1 MKFYISQMVETEKI
15 LPILRKYDVGVEVV
29 QFANPYVLDHRYEI
43 MDEYKRELKELYNNV
58 DLIIH
63 GPYADLCPGSRDNE
77 IKRVTKLR
85 MEQAFEVANSLGAK
99 KILYHNGYMPNTYSN
114 VEWKENAYNYWK
126 EFIKSKNNMPI
137 VIENVLDETYDL
149 IEDLMKRVDDENFNV
164 CIDIGHANVCS
175 HISVDEWMDKL
186 DFKLNHIHLHNNY
199 GDKDSH
205 FGINKG
211 NMDIIKI
218 LHKLNEKK
226 YDDLTI
232 SLEVADLNELVESL
246 DILVKEKFIKLKEE
260 R

>member
-99 KILYHNGYMPNTYSN
+99 KF
-114 VEWKENAYNYWK
+114 
-126 EFIKSKNNMPI
+126 FII
-137 VIENVLDETYDL
+137 
-149 IEDLMKRVDDENFNV
+149 
-164 CIDIGHANVCS
+164 
-175 HISVDEWMDKL
+175 
-186 DFKLNHIHLHNNY
+186 
-199 GDKDSH
+199 
-205 FGINKG
+205 
-211 NMDIIKI
+211 MDICQILIVMWSGKKI
-218 LHKLNEKK
+218 HIIIGKNL
-226 YDDLTI
+226 
-232 SLEVADLNELVESL
+232 
-246 DILVKEKFIKLKEE
+246 
-260 R
+260 

>member
-1 MKFYISQMVETEKI
+1 M
-15 LPILRKYDVGVEVV
+15 
-29 QFANPYVLDHRYEI
+29 
-43 MDEYKRELKELYNNV
+43 
-58 DLIIH
+58 
-63 GPYADLCPGSRDNE
+63 
-77 IKRVTKLR
+77 
-85 MEQAFEVANSLGAK
+85 
-99 KILYHNGYMPNTYSN
+99 
-114 VEWKENAYNYWK
+114 EWKENTYNYWK

-226 YDDLTI
+226 YDDLTTLKTD
-232 SLEVADLNELVESL
+232 LESILGIKTKDLAEHKHKNIF
-246 DILVKEKFIKLKEE
+246 DILKIRFIF
-260 R
+260 